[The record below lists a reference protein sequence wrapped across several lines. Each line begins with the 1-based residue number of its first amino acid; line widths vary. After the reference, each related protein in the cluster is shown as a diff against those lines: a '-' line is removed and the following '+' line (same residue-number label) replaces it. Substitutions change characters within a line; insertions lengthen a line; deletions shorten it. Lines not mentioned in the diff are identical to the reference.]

1 MVLYSK
7 RIQNPC
13 AGDYFTPPF
22 SLLVVPTAHRA
33 VSERP
38 VQCAL
43 CMPTYSSLQQHGSQ
57 PLPKTTTTL
66 HRCGSLVLEPEL
78 TSQKIVLIAGQIESA
93 MAEARIIAQ
102 GTVGLIQQLIHYLYL
117 LGARIET
124 AGKAAAN
131 KVQTPASK
139 DQFVQIK
146 AYCHHGKVAKHLYK
160 RLPVGK

>member
-1 MVLYSK
+1 
-7 RIQNPC
+7 
-13 AGDYFTPPF
+13 
-22 SLLVVPTAHRA
+22 
-33 VSERP
+33 
-38 VQCAL
+38 
-43 CMPTYSSLQQHGSQ
+43 MPTYSSLQQHGSQ

-131 KVQTPASK
+131 KVQTPASE